1 MIPKIRLKE
10 NIYKVY
16 KTGIPF
22 YDAARL
28 IGVAHLF
35 FGTASAEI
43 VDRGAYWEVKGID
56 VRRDEEQIGWVIERE
71 RYKSHDFN
79 QKVERGQIERSLKK
93 LYQKIN
99 NNQNVSFDGLPATR
113 GGYPAL
119 KEFDATLSRGVRG
132 IDPMSNYLLLVSV
145 STKRNPRGK
154 KYNIKDED
162 LATASI
168 GFCFSAV
175 ARSGDCR
182 TYILPIFRD
191 RIVLSGFL
199 NYNRDF
205 FHNAGQHVSNVCAA
219 ISILLDLTSQKLPV
233 TDFVYTSVCGQ
244 NIVLKSGYLGFEKL
258 CKKWWEAV
266 EENDEERL
274 KILTQIKF
282 FLENTARQDTD
293 NQNQDLA
300 RHLANFAVSLDVDS
314 LCMIERLKARI
325 LASQQNVY
333 PALNLFNT
341 RKDIEEVKKMIELE
355 TKIPE
360 NLVDCIA
367 AILSLDQ
374 KGWMNKLTRLE
385 NASSVE
391 QFVTELEYMV
401 SRGVYAAQTPGRTP
415 EEERRKEEV
424 KKAIQNV
431 KDDDLKKLK
440 SENLRDSRTFR
451 AFKAIFLL
459 GVLSKIRIQRSKG
472 GE

>member
-1 MIPKIRLKE
+1 MMIPKIHLKE
-10 NIYKVY
+10 NTYRVY

-35 FGTASAEI
+35 FGTASTEI
-43 VDRGAYWEVKGID
+43 VDKGACWEVKGID

-99 NNQNVSFDGLPATR
+99 NNQNVSFNGLPATR

-244 NIVLKSGYLGFEKL
+244 NIILKSGYLGFERL
-258 CKKWWEAV
+258 CDLWWKIV
-266 EENDEERL
+266 EENYED
-274 KILTQIKF
+274 KITILNQIRSYLYETRNVDQRK
-282 FLENTARQDTD
+282 DS
-293 NQNQDLA
+293 QNFQLA
-300 RHLANFAVSLDVDS
+300 RCLANFAVNLDVDF

-325 LASQQNVY
+325 LASQQNIY
-333 PALNLFNT
+333 PALNLFKSS
-341 RKDIEEVKKMIELE
+341 KDIKEVKEMVGLGLPDVPQEVSQALAEALELDE
-355 TKIPE
+355 
-360 NLVDCIA
+360 
-367 AILSLDQ
+367 
-374 KGWMNKLTRLE
+374 KGWMNQFTRLE
-385 NASSVE
+385 NAADFSQLIGYVE
-391 QFVTELEYMV
+391 YII
-401 SRGVYAAQTPGRTP
+401 SRGYYRELQ
-415 EEERRKEEV
+415 KEGQPNIRDAMNRAKEL
-424 KKAIQNV
+424 ASI
-431 KDDDLKKLK
+431 LKSL
-440 SENLRDSRTFR
+440 SENLADEKKFR
-451 AFKAIFLL
+451 AWKSIFLMD
-459 GVLSKIRIQRSKG
+459 VLSRMKFKG